1 MSKAPDATSIAESAQ
16 ALFCAIADY
25 IGKDKT
31 NKDFNLHKYPTYED
45 FWNNIYWTVYNKAVK
60 RIETPGVTPTMI
72 DDFLNT
78 HEGWYKSSV
87 LVAKKLV
94 NDITDIDPD
103 LNIAAKGFQSLYYFR
118 GDDDVMGNIE
128 KLFKIANKKV
138 PALKGQ
144 ITFGNVNK
152 WSPADIY
159 LASKTAKKDIATAVR
174 NAKPGTFTF
183 YNLNDL
189 VSDLIDSGDLL
200 PLSLKKT
207 TKTVGL
213 YKVNF
218 DRAEELKTLSKLSI
232 IKNNPTT
239 DWKPY
244 KKVAYGKK
252 AETRDM
258 RIWLNNDGEIKIR
271 HDPSAARLVVEFIGS
286 GAEAR
291 AGSIGSVKVFCDLLK
306 VINPTL
312 AATTLSK
319 YQAGEKKYNAA
330 IKTPRMVKLAQA
342 RSVGTAAQKK
352 SAKNLYDFERGA
364 ISAIYIVN
372 NIMPGLKKFFRG
384 KSDKNQEQINAFIR
398 LMYGYLTSRS
408 PLSGKFV
415 IAK

>member
-1 MSKAPDATSIAESAQ
+1 M
-16 ALFCAIADY
+16 
-25 IGKDKT
+25 
-31 NKDFNLHKYPTYED
+31 
-45 FWNNIYWTVYNKAVK
+45 
-60 RIETPGVTPTMI
+60 
-72 DDFLNT
+72 
-78 HEGWYKSSV
+78 
-87 LVAKKLV
+87 V